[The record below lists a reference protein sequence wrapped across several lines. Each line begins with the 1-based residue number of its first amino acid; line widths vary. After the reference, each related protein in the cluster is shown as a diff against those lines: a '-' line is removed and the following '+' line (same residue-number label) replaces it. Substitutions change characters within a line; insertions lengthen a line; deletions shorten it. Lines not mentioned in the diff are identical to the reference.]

1 MLLYNSLSR
10 KIETFKA
17 YEKGQ
22 VRIYSCGPT
31 VYDHIHIGNLSAF
44 IYADTL
50 RRVLES
56 DGNVVTHL
64 MNFTD
69 VDDKIITR
77 SKETY
82 PNDDAMTALKK
93 LTQHFSDIFLKDMKQ
108 IGNSVG
114 EYTFVKAT
122 ASIKPITTLI
132 EDLFNSG
139 FAYITEDG
147 VYFSIDAYKK
157 AGKTYGQLVK
167 VSVSNTHSRI
177 SNDEYDKD
185 QAQDFALWKVQKDGE
200 PSWPFKLDGKV
211 LDGRPGWHIECSAMS
226 AEGLKLPFDIHT
238 GGIDLMFPHHE
249 NEIAQSTAALSSN
262 TMSKFFFHNEHI
274 VIDGKKMSKSLKNFY
289 TLEDIAKK
297 DIDPLAFRLLVL
309 QSHYRSQTNFTW
321 ESLEAAQNRLKSL
334 QMMADLY
341 YQLPDAPQ
349 AEDQL
354 IEEVRKGIQTAVLND
369 LAMPYALS
377 LLSELQTT
385 LEQDEADI
393 SAPALRAFLVWL
405 DKLLGLKLAER
416 KDISKDQKD
425 IIRKREEARK
435 NKDWEQSDK
444 LRDELLKDGVAI
456 NDKPDGSIWY
466 RV

>member
-77 SKETY
+77 SRETY
-82 PNDDAMTALKK
+82 PDDDAMTALKK